1 MPRDTDYL
9 IRTAK
14 AMNLTPEQY
23 RKSKERIE
31 ILTSMINDGEQAKRI
46 KELADA
52 VVKDT
57 GDEVLAK
64 LLEPNSNTDLL
75 RGYSRGAVLFRN
87 KMNALIQLGEKK
99 RQTLDEI
106 KKSQKVIFF
115 RIFHLM
121 INH

>member
-23 RKSKERIE
+23 RNSKERIE
-31 ILTSMINDGEQAKRI
+31 ILVSMISDGEQAKKI

-75 RGYSRGAVLFRN
+75 RGYYRGAVLFRDKIN
-87 KMNALIQLGEKK
+87 TLIQLGEKK
-99 RQTLDEI
+99 RQKLDEI
-106 KKSQKVIFF
+106 KRSQKE
-115 RIFHLM
+115 
-121 INH
+121 

>member
-75 RGYSRGAVLFRN
+75 RGYYRGAILFRN
-87 KMNALIQLGEKK
+87 KINALIQFGEKK

-106 KKSQKVIFF
+106 KKSQKE
-115 RIFHLM
+115 
-121 INH
+121 

>member
-14 AMNLTPEQY
+14 AMNLTQEQY

-75 RGYSRGAVLFRN
+75 RGYYRGAVLFQS
-87 KMNALIQLGEKK
+87 KINALIQLGEKK

-106 KKSQKVIFF
+106 KKSQKE
-115 RIFHLM
+115 
-121 INH
+121 

>member
-1 MPRDTDYL
+1 MPRDTDFL

-14 AMNLTPEQY
+14 QMNLTPEQY

-46 KELADA
+46 KEMADA

-57 GDEVLAK
+57 GEEVLAK

-75 RGYSRGAVLFRN
+75 RGYYRGAILFRN
-87 KMNALIQLGEKK
+87 KINALIQLGEKK
-99 RQTLDEI
+99 RQTLEEM
-106 KKSQKVIFF
+106 KKSQKE
-115 RIFHLM
+115 
-121 INH
+121 

>member
-1 MPRDTDYL
+1 MQRDTDYL

-75 RGYSRGAVLFRN
+75 RGYYRGAVLFRN
-87 KMNALIQLGEKK
+87 KINALIQLGEKK
-99 RQTLDEI
+99 RHTLDEI
-106 KKSQKVIFF
+106 KNSQKE
-115 RIFHLM
+115 
-121 INH
+121 

>member
-1 MPRDTDYL
+1 MQRDTDYL

-64 LLEPNSNTDLL
+64 LLEPNSNTDML
-75 RGYSRGAVLFRN
+75 RGYYRGAILFRN
-87 KMNALIQLGEKK
+87 KINALIQLGEKK

-106 KKSQKVIFF
+106 KNSQKE
-115 RIFHLM
+115 
-121 INH
+121 

>member
-46 KELADA
+46 KELAEA

-75 RGYSRGAVLFRN
+75 RGYYRGAVLFRN
-87 KMNALIQLGEKK
+87 KINALIQLGEKK

-106 KKSQKVIFF
+106 KKSQKE
-115 RIFHLM
+115 
-121 INH
+121 

>member
-64 LLEPNSNTDLL
+64 LLEPNSNTDML
-75 RGYSRGAVLFRN
+75 RGYYRGAILFRN
-87 KMNALIQLGEKK
+87 KINALIQLGEKK
-99 RQTLDEI
+99 RHTLDEI
-106 KKSQKVIFF
+106 KNSQKE
-115 RIFHLM
+115 
-121 INH
+121 

>member
-9 IRTAK
+9 IKTVK
-14 AMNLTPEQY
+14 ALNMTPEQY
-23 RKSKERIE
+23 RKSRERIE
-31 ILTSMINDGEQAKRI
+31 ILTSMINDGEQAKKI

-75 RGYSRGAVLFRN
+75 RGYYRGAVLFRN
-87 KMNALIQLGEKK
+87 KIDALIQLGEKK
-99 RQTLDEI
+99 RQKLDEI
-106 KKSQKVIFF
+106 KKSQKE
-115 RIFHLM
+115 
-121 INH
+121 

>member
-14 AMNLTPEQY
+14 ALNLTPVQY

-31 ILTSMINDGEQAKRI
+31 ILASMIDDGEKAKKI

-57 GDEVLAK
+57 GDEVLEK
-64 LLEPNSNTDLL
+64 LLDPKSNTDML
-75 RGYSRGAVLFRN
+75 RGYYRGALLFRL
-87 KMNALIQLGEKK
+87 KIDSLIQMGEKK
-99 RQTLDEI
+99 RQKLDEI
-106 KKSQKVIFF
+106 KKSQKE
-115 RIFHLM
+115 
-121 INH
+121 

>member
-75 RGYSRGAVLFRN
+75 RGYYRGAVLFRN
-87 KMNALIQLGEKK
+87 KINALIQLGEKK

-106 KKSQKVIFF
+106 KKSQKE
-115 RIFHLM
+115 
-121 INH
+121 

>member
-75 RGYSRGAVLFRN
+75 RGYYRGAVLFKN
-87 KMNALIQLGEKK
+87 KINALIQLGEKK

-106 KKSQKVIFF
+106 KKSQKE
-115 RIFHLM
+115 
-121 INH
+121 

>member
-1 MPRDTDYL
+1 MPRDTDFL

-31 ILTSMINDGEQAKRI
+31 ILVSMINDGEQAKKI

-64 LLEPNSNTDLL
+64 LLETNSNTDLL
-75 RGYSRGAVLFRN
+75 RGYYRGAVLFRD
-87 KMNALIQLGEKK
+87 KINALIQLGEKK
-99 RQTLDEI
+99 RQKLDEI
-106 KKSQKVIFF
+106 KRLQKE
-115 RIFHLM
+115 
-121 INH
+121 

>member
-75 RGYSRGAVLFRN
+75 RGYYRGAVLFRN
-87 KMNALIQLGEKK
+87 KINALIQMGEKK

-106 KKSQKVIFF
+106 KKSQKE
-115 RIFHLM
+115 
-121 INH
+121 

>member
-1 MPRDTDYL
+1 VQRDTDYL

-75 RGYSRGAVLFRN
+75 RGYYRGAVLFRN
-87 KMNALIQLGEKK
+87 KINALIQLGEKK

-106 KKSQKVIFF
+106 KKSQKE
-115 RIFHLM
+115 
-121 INH
+121 

>member
-1 MPRDTDYL
+1 MPRDTDFL

-31 ILTSMINDGEQAKRI
+31 ILVSMINDGEQAKKI

-64 LLEPNSNTDLL
+64 LLETNSNTDLL
-75 RGYSRGAVLFRN
+75 RGYYRGAVLFRD
-87 KMNALIQLGEKK
+87 KINALIQLGEKK
-99 RQTLDEI
+99 RQKLDEI
-106 KKSQKVIFF
+106 KRSQKE
-115 RIFHLM
+115 
-121 INH
+121 

>member
-1 MPRDTDYL
+1 MQRDTDYL

-75 RGYSRGAVLFRN
+75 RGYYRGAVLFRN
-87 KMNALIQLGEKK
+87 KINALIQLGEKK

-106 KKSQKVIFF
+106 KKSQKE
-115 RIFHLM
+115 
-121 INH
+121 

>member
-57 GDEVLAK
+57 GDEVLVK

-75 RGYSRGAVLFRN
+75 RGYYRGAVLFRN
-87 KMNALIQLGEKK
+87 KINALIQLGEKK

-106 KKSQKVIFF
+106 KKSQKE
-115 RIFHLM
+115 
-121 INH
+121 